1 MVLAVAVGTDCFLA
15 THLPQQALKTSLVR
29 SARAEPTQVRCF
41 LRLRVATQQSRLAR
55 RLGLRVV
62 AVAVTT
68 LRAPLGRL
76 EQETMFREQV
86 EWATTVTP
94 TLPNMSLFA
103 LRKTSTASAPMA
115 TLTTTSPFTP
125 LTTIDIRAVAVAE
138 RTLQAL
144 TLVIPT
150 TAALAVMAAAL
161 TD

>member
-1 MVLAVAVGTDCFLA
+1 
-15 THLPQQALKTSLVR
+15 
-29 SARAEPTQVRCF
+29 
-41 LRLRVATQQSRLAR
+41 
-55 RLGLRVV
+55 
-62 AVAVTT
+62 
-68 LRAPLGRL
+68 
-76 EQETMFREQV
+76 
-86 EWATTVTP
+86 
-94 TLPNMSLFA
+94 MSLFA